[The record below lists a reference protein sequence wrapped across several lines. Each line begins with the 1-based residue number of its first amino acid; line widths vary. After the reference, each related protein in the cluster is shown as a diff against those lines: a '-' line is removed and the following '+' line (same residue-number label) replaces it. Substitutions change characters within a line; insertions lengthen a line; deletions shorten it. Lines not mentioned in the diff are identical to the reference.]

1 MSVDVSHTVVPR
13 YIPGASD
20 NWTNPWPMYTALRDH
35 DPVHHVVPEHAPTED
50 YYVLTRHADIYEAAR
65 DWETFSS
72 ARGLTIMYGD
82 LEKTGM
88 GDNPPMVMQDP
99 PTHTNFRK
107 LVSRGFTPRQVTAVE
122 PKVREFV
129 VERLERL
136 SLALCR

>member
-72 ARGLTIMYGD
+72 AR
-82 LEKTGM
+82 
-88 GDNPPMVMQDP
+88 V
-99 PTHTNFRK
+99 
-107 LVSRGFTPRQVTAVE
+107 
-122 PKVREFV
+122 
-129 VERLERL
+129 
-136 SLALCR
+136 